1 MTIKELIEILERVK
15 DKEKEVVV
23 SSNCCTIES
32 VNIVDKIEY
41 STCLE
46 IVIDEIN

>member
-1 MTIKELIEILERVK
+1 MTVNQLIKILEKVK
-15 DKEKEVVV
+15 DKNKDVVV

-32 VNIVDKIEY
+32 IDIIDKLEY

-46 IVIDEIN
+46 IVIDDIS